1 MPDPGHTADIFFKDG
16 TNEGLGTGI
25 SELFMKSG
33 VLIEVGGESER
44 GVQGLFQPVART
56 WVLSAQG
63 LPALRPT
70 RANGGCV
77 RGQGSPCVYWTF

>member
-1 MPDPGHTADIFFKDG
+1 M
-16 TNEGLGTGI
+16 
-25 SELFMKSG
+25 
-33 VLIEVGGESER
+33 SER
-44 GVQGLFQPVART
+44 GVQGLFSQPVART

-77 RGQGSPCVYWTF
+77 WGQGSPCVY